1 MAEINSDDQQIEAV
15 ARVLRDWNPLGDDA
29 EKVRDLDGYKTEAID
44 IFVEWPERADPK
56 KAARIIMEL
65 LNEAFN
71 LSLNLKECC
80 DAATKISAIL
90 NKKR

>member
-1 MAEINSDDQQIEAV
+1 MLAVSDDQKIEAV
-15 ARVLRDWNPLGDDA
+15 ARVLLDWNPLGADA
-29 EKVRDLDGYKTEAID
+29 ESVRDLDGYKTEAID

-71 LSLNLKECC
+71 LSLNLEECS

-90 NKKR
+90 NQKR